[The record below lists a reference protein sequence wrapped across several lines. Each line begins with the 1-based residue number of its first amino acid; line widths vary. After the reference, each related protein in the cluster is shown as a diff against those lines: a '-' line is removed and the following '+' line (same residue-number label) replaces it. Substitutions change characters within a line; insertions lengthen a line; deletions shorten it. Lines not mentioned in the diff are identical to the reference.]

1 MTDHE
6 RKLRL
11 TPALGEGVDVGT
23 TYTAVGD
30 RELDIFR
37 LECLRLELHHLEVR
51 PLGGIY
57 IARLMLVIDASFVMK
72 DLPVRA

>member
-23 TYTAVGD
+23 AYTAVGD
-30 RELDIFR
+30 RELDVFR
-37 LECLRLELHHLEVR
+37 LECLRLELHDLEVR

-57 IARLMLVIDASFVMK
+57 STRQTRD
-72 DLPVRA
+72 